1 MPLIDLKTN
10 LKSLKYGFDLQGGGS
25 SQQPFVEKPLP
36 SDNESTPGA
45 SPDYIL
51 RQGVL
56 KRIVDDETRFF
67 KYFTS
72 TKGLAFIA
80 KQNIL
85 SLTSVRTQAS
95 QGPVNQGVYL
105 PTSTSAQLAA
115 NPFGGHLNFLG
126 ADPTGLLG
134 GIRKYSDLVNPP
146 LGVGDISSNKN
157 NRLIQL
163 HQVKS
168 NYISVNPL
176 SGISNNP
183 NLILS
188 YQGGPGAVEGV
199 GKTNIK
205 RYVNTLDLGKTGDPD
220 NITKTTGNSIVSG
233 VRTYTQEDLLSQIKT
248 EAPGIIRQDF
258 RKTLRDREG
267 GIPSFKPTS
276 ISEAPDYLT
285 KNWENRT
292 NAGNPGIGNY
302 SRGNSYT
309 KGRGTAL
316 DKINALPIYQSKN
329 GKADDGKPINDLI
342 KFRIGVVDNDKPS
355 ELTNYI
361 HFRAFIDNFSDSYGT
376 QWTGERYPGRGEEFF
391 RYSGFTRGISLSFTV
406 AAQSK
411 QELIPMYKKLNYL
424 ASSTM
429 NDYSPSG
436 YMRAP
441 FIKLTI
447 GGYLYEQFG
456 FLKSINYGWEMKA
469 PFEIGVNDGVYKADK
484 TTQNYTPNTEVI
496 YNDDGNF
503 GDDTS
508 VKELPHVI
516 RVTGFEF
523 QPIYNFLPKR
533 QSLSFGDS
541 GEISSEGD
549 EHYIALQSDNNN
561 WF

>member
-1 MPLIDLKTN
+1 VIFKLRA
-10 LKSLKYGFDLQGGGS
+10 S
-25 SQQPFVEKPLP
+25 SFFEEKFPNSGIKEVEEEANK
-36 SDNESTPGA
+36 N
-45 SPDYIL
+45 
-51 RQGVL
+51 
-56 KRIVDDETRFF
+56 RIKEIQT
-67 KYFTS
+67 T
-72 TKGLAFIA
+72 L
-80 KQNIL
+80 NI
-85 SLTSVRTQAS
+85 
-95 QGPVNQGVYL
+95 P
-105 PTSTSAQLAA
+105 
-115 NPFGGHLNFLG
+115 
-126 ADPTGLLG
+126 
-134 GIRKYSDLVNPP
+134 
-146 LGVGDISSNKN
+146 SSNAKD
-157 NRLIQL
+157 
-163 HQVKS
+163 
-168 NYISVNPL
+168 L
-176 SGISNNP
+176 S
-183 NLILS
+183 
-188 YQGGPGAVEGV
+188 
-199 GKTNIK
+199 
-205 RYVNTLDLGKTGDPD
+205 RYE
-220 NITKTTGNSIVSG
+220 
-233 VRTYTQEDLLSQIKT
+233 TYTQDQLTQQSKPTVIGT
-248 EAPGIIRQDF
+248 IREDF
-258 RKTLRDREG
+258 RTKLNNQ
-267 GIPSFKPTS
+267 PSSPS
-276 ISEAPDYLT
+276 YIE
-285 KNWENRT
+285 KNWEKRT
-292 NAGNPGIGNY
+292 NYSSSPGVKKTMG
-302 SRGNSYT
+302 SSYT

-329 GKADDGKPINDLI
+329 GKADDGKSINDLI

-361 HFRAFIDNFSDSYGT
+361 HFRAFIDSFSDSYGT

-424 ASSTM
+424 ASATM

-456 FLKSINYGWEMKA
+456 FLKSINYGWEMAA
-469 PFEIGVNDGVYKADK
+469 PFEIGINDGVYKADE
-484 TTQNYTPNTEVI
+484 TTQNYTPNTKVI
-496 YNDDGNF
+496 YNNDGNF

-533 QSLSFGDS
+533 QSLSFEDS